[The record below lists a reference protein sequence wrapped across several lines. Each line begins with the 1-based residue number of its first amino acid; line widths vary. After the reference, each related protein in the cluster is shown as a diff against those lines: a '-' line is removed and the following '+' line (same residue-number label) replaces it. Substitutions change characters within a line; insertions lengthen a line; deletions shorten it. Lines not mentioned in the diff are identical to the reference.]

1 MSAAPQTTQEE
12 DTSARD
18 AVRAII
24 FLLALVLALGVVT
37 YFVGFGVLLAV
48 AIVGSFVM
56 LGILIYLSSPN
67 QTV

>member
-1 MSAAPQTTQEE
+1 MSTAPQVTQEE

-24 FLLALVLALGVVT
+24 FVLALIVILGVAT
-37 YFVGFGVLLAV
+37 YFVGFGALLAV
-48 AIVGSFVM
+48 AVVGSFIM

>member
-1 MSAAPQTTQEE
+1 MSTAPQVTQEE

-24 FLLALVLALGVVT
+24 FLLALVVVLGVVT
-37 YFVGFGVLLAV
+37 YFIGFGALLAIS
-48 AIVGSFVM
+48 IVGSFIM

-67 QTV
+67 QSV

>member
-1 MSAAPQTTQEE
+1 MSATPQMTQEE

-24 FLLALVLALGVVT
+24 FLLALVVVLGLVT

-48 AIVGSFVM
+48 SIVGSFIM

-67 QTV
+67 QSV

>member
-1 MSAAPQTTQEE
+1 MSTAPQVTQEE

-24 FLLALVLALGVVT
+24 FLLALVLVLGVVT
-37 YFVGFGVLLAV
+37 YFIGFGALLAIS
-48 AIVGSFVM
+48 IVGSFIM

-67 QTV
+67 QSV